1 MTEDGALSLGEK
13 INIGILIA
21 TAIAIMAGP
30 IVAVLITRKSDRERE
45 SRQRQLQIYR
55 TLMETR
61 GARLATDHVR
71 ALNAIP
77 VEFFGHEIV
86 LQNLRAY
93 IQHLSGPLPA
103 ADQQDRFARARNDIF
118 LDLLFSIGNVLG
130 YRFDRAELERLAYMP
145 TQLVND
151 EERVRRVQGLLLEVF
166 EGRRG
171 FPVMQFVPAGAESL
185 FPPPPE

>member
-1 MTEDGALSLGEK
+1 VTEGDALSLGEK

-21 TAIAIMAGP
+21 TAIAIIAGP

-45 SRQRQLQIYR
+45 NRQRRLQIYR

-61 GARLATDHVR
+61 GARLAPDHVR

-77 VEFFGHEIV
+77 VEFFFEETV
-86 LQNLRAY
+86 LQNLRIY
-93 IQHLSGPLPA
+93 IQHLSSPLPA
-103 ADQQDRFARARNDIF
+103 ADQQDRFGRARNDIF

-130 YRFDRAELERLAYMP
+130 YRFDRAELERLSYMP

-151 EERVRRVQGLLLEVF
+151 EERIRRVQGLLLEVF

-171 FPVMQFVPAGAESL
+171 FPVIQFVPPGTQSL
-185 FPPPPE
+185 FPPAPD